1 MLFTFFLSPLIS
13 AVVLLL
19 LRTSLS
25 KRYFQNISLILSL
38 IILNF
43 SVVLLFFFD
52 PLFVGFQLNTFVI
65 YYSQNYLV
73 FAVDGFALIMLIL
86 TAFLTSVCILL
97 SWNPS
102 VVNKSADYICAY
114 FFLECILFGVF
125 LSVDLTLFY
134 VFFEAVLIPMFLIIG
149 LYGSR
154 ERRMRASYLL
164 FLYTLFSSIFMLLAI
179 LYLFY
184 VTGTTNLIVLKSI
197 VLDNTVEKVCWLC
210 FFASFSVKMPFIPF
224 HIWLPEAHCEAPTS
238 GSVILAGVLLK
249 LGGFGFLR
257 FSIGLF
263 PEASAFFTPLI
274 FTVCVFGI
282 IYGSVT
288 TLQQVDL
295 KKIVAYSSISH
306 MGVVGLG
313 LFSANNQGILGSML
327 LMISHAIVSS
337 ALFICIGVLYERY
350 HTRIIKYYSG
360 LVHTMPLFSVY
371 LLLFSFANISFPS
384 TNSFVGE
391 FLILLGCFINNPFVA
406 LTSGLCLVLCASY
419 TLWFVNRVLFG
430 NPKKFSFSK
439 FKDIS
444 RYEFHILCPFLI
456 ATFYFGLFPEHLI
469 LYLTLY

>member
-1 MLFTFFLSPLIS
+1 M
-13 AVVLLL
+13 
-19 LRTSLS
+19 
-25 KRYFQNISLILSL
+25 
-38 IILNF
+38 
-43 SVVLLFFFD
+43 
-52 PLFVGFQLNTFVI
+52 
-65 YYSQNYLV
+65 
-73 FAVDGFALIMLIL
+73 
-86 TAFLTSVCILL
+86 
-97 SWNPS
+97 
-102 VVNKSADYICAY
+102 
-114 FFLECILFGVF
+114 
-125 LSVDLTLFY
+125 
-134 VFFEAVLIPMFLIIG
+134 
-149 LYGSR
+149 
-154 ERRMRASYLL
+154 
-164 FLYTLFSSIFMLLAI
+164 
-179 LYLFY
+179 
-184 VTGTTNLIVLKSI
+184 
-197 VLDNTVEKVCWLC
+197 
-210 FFASFSVKMPFIPF
+210 
-224 HIWLPEAHCEAPTS
+224 PEAHCEAPTS

-263 PEASAFFTPLI
+263 PEASAFFTPLV

-371 LLLFSFANISFPS
+371 LLLFSFANISVPS

-419 TLWFVNRVLFG
+419 TL
-430 NPKKFSFSK
+430 
-439 FKDIS
+439 
-444 RYEFHILCPFLI
+444 
-456 ATFYFGLFPEHLI
+456 
-469 LYLTLY
+469 